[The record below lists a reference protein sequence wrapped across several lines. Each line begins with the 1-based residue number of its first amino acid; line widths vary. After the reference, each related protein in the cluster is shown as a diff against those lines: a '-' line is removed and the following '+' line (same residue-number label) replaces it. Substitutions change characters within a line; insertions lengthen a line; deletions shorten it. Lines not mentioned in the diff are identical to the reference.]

1 MPQSQAC
8 GLIFQE
14 MEVGWMEKEGGTRTR
29 KVDAI
34 GVLFS
39 VTFLRA
45 SFSHLFFGYNHLQL

>member
-14 MEVGWMEKEGGTRTR
+14 MEVGWMGREEGTRIR
-29 KVDAI
+29 RVDAI

-39 VTFLRA
+39 VMFLRV
-45 SFSHLFFGYNHLQL
+45 SFSLSFFG